1 MPDMLVKLYD
11 LDFSKLAQGARRL
24 QEEHGIRIL
33 RVMAPNAHKVL
44 DFIQTH
50 FGEGWASEATA
61 ALYRSPVSCYA
72 AVDADKQV
80 LGFACYDATAKDFFG
95 PTGVMESQRGKGI
108 GAALLI
114 ACMQAMAAEGY
125 AYAVIGGAGPV
136 AFYEK
141 VVGATVIP
149 DSVPGPYRDMF

>member
-1 MPDMLVKLYD
+1 MK
-11 LDFSKLAQGARRL
+11 RR
-24 QEEHGIRIL
+24 
-33 RVMAPNAHKVL
+33 NAL
-44 DFIQTH
+44 
-50 FGEGWASEATA
+50 G
-61 ALYRSPVSCYA
+61 
-72 AVDADKQV
+72 V